1 MEELGDACVFTKGES
16 YLVLVSYTTRSYMDA
31 PLAIA
36 YELEESSG
44 KVRMRVVMAP
54 EPEDA
59 IPNLKLF

>member
-1 MEELGDACVFTKGES
+1 MFTKGES

-36 YELEESSG
+36 YELEESTS
-44 KVRMRVVMAP
+44 KVPMRIDMAP